1 MGKGLKVLII
11 DAHPAQN
18 SFVSALADAYQK
30 GAQANKATVH
40 RLNLRELAFD
50 LSFEGYKSEKELKPD
65 IIKAQE
71 LLKWSEHIVLVYP
84 NWWGTYPAL
93 LKGFLDRTLLP
104 GFAFKFREN
113 TSFWDKLL
121 KGRSARLL
129 VTMDTPS
136 WYYTL
141 FWSAPGHRSMRNCIL
156 GFCGIQ
162 PIKITSFSTVRNST
176 PEKRNLWLKKAE
188 ELGFRWQ

>member
-1 MGKGLKVLII
+1 MAKSLKILII
-11 DAHPAQN
+11 DAHPAQE

-30 GAQANKATVH
+30 GAQKSGAEVRK
-40 RLNLRELAFD
+40 LNLREFA
-50 LSFEGYKSEKELKPD
+50 GYKSEKRQLEPD

-104 GFAFKFREN
+104 GFAFKYREN
-113 TSFWDKLL
+113 NPFWDKLL

-141 FWSAPGHRSMRNCIL
+141 FWSAPGHRSMKNCIL
-156 GFCGIQ
+156 GFCGIR
-162 PIKITSFSTVRNST
+162 PIKITDFSPIRNST

-188 ELGFRWQ
+188 DLGFRWQ